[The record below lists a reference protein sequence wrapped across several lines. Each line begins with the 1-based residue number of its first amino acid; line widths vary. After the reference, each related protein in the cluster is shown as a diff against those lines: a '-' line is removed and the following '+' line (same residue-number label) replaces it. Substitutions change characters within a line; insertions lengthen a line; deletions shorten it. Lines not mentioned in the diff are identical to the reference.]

1 MVETLLQALSMAFSL
16 LNAVTILWGTLLGII
31 IGALPGL
38 GPTLAV
44 SLMITVSLK
53 MPADT
58 ALILLG
64 AVYAGSVYGGSISAI
79 LINAPGTPGSAAT
92 TFDGYPMSRQGK
104 AGVAMGLSV
113 TSSLIGGI
121 FSVICL
127 ILFAPI
133 IAAFSIQFGPPELF
147 MLSMCGLTIIAVVA
161 KAALR
166 RGLIAGG
173 IGLMMSFF
181 GQDLMTGQSRFD
193 FGLLHLEAGLPFI
206 VGLVGMFAA
215 SQAITLSERK
225 GSISKMGKVT
235 EGGVREGVRMTFK
248 YPVTLLK
255 SSIIGT
261 IVGAVPGAGISAA
274 NFLAYMETI
283 RKSKDPGSF
292 GKGNPEGVVACEASN
307 NAVMGGSLIP
317 TLTLGIPGNATTAA
331 FLGGVMI
338 HGLRPGMDLFST
350 NASVTYSLFVGLILA
365 NICFFL
371 IGLVA
376 INWFSKITLIR
387 NEFLVPMILLLCIVG
402 CFALNNKF
410 ADIILC
416 LVFGVLGYFFKK
428 YNFPV
433 IAIILG
439 MILGPIGERGFHQ
452 SLMMSKGSYLI
463 FFTRPISLVLF
474 LLMVLVLISQFL
486 MPYWDKFKESKMK
499 ATLGQRQDD

>member
-1 MVETLLQALSMAFSL
+1 MSEALLQAFGTVLSP
-16 LNAVTILWGTLLGII
+16 LNLFTIFWGTLLGIF

-38 GPTLAV
+38 GPTIAV
-44 SLMITVSLK
+44 TLMITVSFK
-53 MPADT
+53 MPAAT

-64 AVYAGSVYGGSISAI
+64 AVYSGSIYGGSISAI

-92 TFDGYPMSRQGK
+92 TFDGYPMSQQGK
-104 AGVAMGLSV
+104 AGIAMGLSV
-113 TSSLIGGI
+113 TSSSIGGI

-133 IAAFSIQFGPPELF
+133 IAAFSIEFGPPELF
-147 MLSMCGLTIIAVVA
+147 MLSMCGLTIIAVVS

-193 FGLLHLEAGLPFI
+193 FGILELEAGLPFI
-206 VGLVGMFAA
+206 VALVGMFAA
-215 SQAITLSERK
+215 SQAIKLSEQT
-225 GSISKMGKVT
+225 GSISRVGTVT
-235 EGGVREGVRMTFK
+235 GGGVKEGVRLTFK
-248 YPVTLLK
+248 YPWTLIK

-274 NFLAYMETI
+274 NFLAYMEAI
-283 RKSKDPGSF
+283 RTSKDPDSF

-307 NAVMGGSLIP
+307 NAVEGGSLIP
-317 TLTLGIPGNATTAA
+317 TLTIGIPGNATTAA
-331 FLGGVMI
+331 FLGAVMI
-338 HGLRPGMDLFST
+338 HGMRPGMDLFST
-350 NASVTYSLFVGLILA
+350 NASVTYSLFIGLILA

-387 NEFLVPMILLLCIVG
+387 NEYLVPMIFL
-402 CFALNNKF
+402 
-410 ADIILC
+410 LC
-416 LVFGVLGYFFKK
+416 LVGSFALDNKFSDMVLCLIFGVLGYFFKK
-428 YNFPV
+428 FDFPV
-433 IAIILG
+433 IAVILG

-452 SLMMSKGSYLI
+452 SLMMAKGSYLI

-474 LLMVLVLISQFL
+474 LLMVLVLTFQFVL
-486 MPYWDKFKESKMK
+486 PYIGKFDTKKFSG
-499 ATLGQRQDD
+499 LGE